1 MDEVLTKII
10 LENALSR
17 VFLYLELVTQSGLAD
32 LYEGD
37 NRNVAV
43 NETVFDHTAMSR
55 QVTCFP
61 PELLLLRFPTRL
73 FVFEAN

>member
-43 NETVFDHTAMSR
+43 NETVFDHAAMSR
-55 QVTCFP
+55 
-61 PELLLLRFPTRL
+61 
-73 FVFEAN
+73 